1 MEYVIVGLLGVVIV
15 LLLVLIL
22 RKNNNNNNEMT
33 ERLGHFEANINK
45 EIGEF
50 KFGFSKVLTQDFE
63 LLNERIEKKLTLIN
77 DRVNERLDQ
86 NFEKSN
92 KTFMNVL
99 ERLNKIDEAQ
109 KKIDSLN
116 GEIVSLQ
123 GVLTDKKTRGTFGE
137 VNLEYI
143 LNNAFGSNKNGIYK
157 TQVKLST
164 GVIADAILYAP
175 APLGTIA
182 IDSKFPLENYQRMT
196 DRTKSKEE
204 RDYYEK
210 MFVSD
215 VKKHINDISEKYI
228 IPGETTDEAIM
239 FLPAEALFAEINAY
253 HAELLNYAYS
263 KKVWI
268 AGPTTLISTV
278 SIISMILKNMERDKY
293 AKVIHEELNKLSVE
307 FSRYKERWDKLARS
321 VKNVNQSIDDLHT
334 TSEKITKRFDSIN
347 SVDLD
352 KLGNKEDNIE
362 MIEMKQSQSFFL
374 LHRVSADKLYVV
386 HKLIKKAVKIKVC
399 PFS

>member
-15 LLLVLIL
+15 LLLVLVF
-22 RKNNNNNNEMT
+22 RKNNNNEMT

-50 KFGFSKVLTQDFE
+50 KYGFSKVLTQDFE

-123 GVLTDKKTRGTFGE
+123 SVLTDKKTRGTFGE

-196 DRTKSKEE
+196 DKTKTKEE
-204 RDYYEK
+204 REYHEK
-210 MFVSD
+210 LFVQD
-215 VKKHINDISEKYI
+215 VKKHINDISDKYI

-253 HAELLNYAYS
+253 HPELLNFAYN
-263 KKVWI
+263 KRVWI

-307 FSRYKERWDKLARS
+307 FSRYKDRWDKLART
-321 VKNVNQSIDDLHT
+321 VKSVNQSIDELHT

-352 KLGNKEDNIE
+352 KLGNKEDTIKIE
-362 MIEMKQSQSFFL
+362 T
-374 LHRVSADKLYVV
+374 Y
-386 HKLIKKAVKIKVC
+386 
-399 PFS
+399 

>member
-1 MEYVIVGLLGVVIV
+1 MEYVIVGLLAVVIV

-22 RKNNNNNNEMT
+22 RKNNNSEMT

-109 KKIDSLN
+109 KNIDDLSKD
-116 GEIVSLQ
+116 II
-123 GVLTDKKTRGTFGE
+123 RTFGE

-175 APLGTIA
+175 LPLGTIA

-204 RDYYEK
+204 REYYEK
-210 MFVSD
+210 MFVQD
-215 VKKHINDISEKYI
+215 VKKHINAIGEKYI

-253 HAELLNYAYS
+253 HPELLNYAYS

-268 AGPTTLISTV
+268 AGPTTLISTL

-307 FSRYKERWDKLARS
+307 FGRYKDRWDKLARS
-321 VKNVNQSIDDLHT
+321 VKTVNQSIDELHT

-352 KLGNKEDNIE
+352 KLGSKEEPLEIDI
-362 MIEMKQSQSFFL
+362 
-374 LHRVSADKLYVV
+374 H
-386 HKLIKKAVKIKVC
+386 
-399 PFS
+399 

>member
-15 LLLVLIL
+15 LLLVVVF
-22 RKNNNNNNEMT
+22 RKNNNNEMT

-50 KFGFSKVLTQDFE
+50 KYGFSKVLTQDFE
-63 LLNERIEKKLTLIN
+63 FLNERIEKKLTLIN

-123 GVLTDKKTRGTFGE
+123 SVLTDKKTRGTFGE

-175 APLGTIA
+175 SPLGTIA

-196 DRTKSKEE
+196 DKTKTKEE
-204 RDYYEK
+204 REYHEK
-210 MFVSD
+210 LFVQD

-253 HAELLNYAYS
+253 HPELLNFAYN
-263 KKVWI
+263 KRVWI

-293 AKVIHEELNKLSVE
+293 AKVIHDELNKLSVE
-307 FSRYKERWDKLARS
+307 FSRYKDRWDKLART
-321 VKNVNQSIDDLHT
+321 VKSVNQSIDELHT

-352 KLGNKEDNIE
+352 KLGNKEEDK
-362 MIEMKQSQSFFL
+362 MIG
-374 LHRVSADKLYVV
+374 
-386 HKLIKKAVKIKVC
+386 IN
-399 PFS
+399 

>member
-15 LLLVLIL
+15 LLLVLVF
-22 RKNNNNNNEMT
+22 RKNNNNEMT

-50 KFGFSKVLTQDFE
+50 KYGVSKVLTQDFE

-123 GVLTDKKTRGTFGE
+123 SVLTDKKTRGTFGE

-196 DRTKSKEE
+196 DKTKTKEE
-204 RDYYEK
+204 REYHEK
-210 MFVSD
+210 LFVQD

-253 HAELLNYAYS
+253 HPELLNFAYN
-263 KKVWI
+263 KRVWI

-307 FSRYKERWDKLARS
+307 FSRYKDRWDKLART
-321 VKNVNQSIDDLHT
+321 VKSVNQSIDELHT

-352 KLGNKEDNIE
+352 KLGNKEDTIKIE
-362 MIEMKQSQSFFL
+362 T
-374 LHRVSADKLYVV
+374 Y
-386 HKLIKKAVKIKVC
+386 
-399 PFS
+399 